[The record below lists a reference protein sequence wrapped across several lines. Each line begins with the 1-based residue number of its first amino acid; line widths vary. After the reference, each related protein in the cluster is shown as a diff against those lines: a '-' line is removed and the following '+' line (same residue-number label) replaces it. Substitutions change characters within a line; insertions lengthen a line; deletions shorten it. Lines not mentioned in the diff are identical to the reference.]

1 MRLALLGPPGAGKGT
16 QASRICEAFG
26 LLHLSSGDLL
36 RAEKLK
42 NTPVGKKIRDYID
55 NGRFV
60 PDELMIGIMRS
71 KLVSLV
77 RQGFVLD
84 GFPRTVSQAKSL
96 SDMLDALNRPL
107 TQVINL
113 AVDPAVLTRRF
124 EGRRVCP
131 VCLSVYHVDLMPPQ
145 QNGICDGDGAELVIR
160 PDDMPAVVQTRIETY
175 HQTIRPLLAYYRD
188 AGLLWDVDA
197 SGTVDEVWLA
207 IDARLAGQEV

>member
-145 QNGICDGDGAELVIR
+145 QNGICDVDGAELVIR